1 MGNSGNRNK
10 KANETTTQTPTS
22 PVMPSFSS
30 EAPGSL
36 APVGNGAI
44 APSGKSGE
52 GEDNRGGGRIEAKAD
67 NGLSEMTNAL
77 LEKADN
83 LTRLINAKA
92 QGRFEASEEWMMSL
106 IEGDVSIPQLI
117 QRYGLTDDVTA
128 QQQLTEL
135 AQLGNSIRV
144 SIAQKNVHILALDDQ
159 RKTYEIA
166 EAEAKVATQVNNT
179 ANALDESRHSGVMLT
194 LRSQIRAHKEAKK
207 QADVVIEGHS
217 AAKKKAKASQILTAI
232 KSKQAGVKEPSQTSD
247 RQTANANN

>member
-1 MGNSGNRNK
+1 MGNNSNRSK
-10 KANETTTQTPTS
+10 KNTETKEPTS
-22 PVMPSFSS
+22 PVMPTSFSS
-30 EAPGSL
+30 EAGGSL
-36 APVGNGAI
+36 ATVGNGVI
-44 APSGKSGE
+44 APSGDNQGDSGQGSGRMQGKSE
-52 GEDNRGGGRIEAKAD
+52 

-77 LEKADN
+77 LKKADD

-92 QGRFEASEEWMMSL
+92 NARFEASEEWMMSL

-135 AQLGNSIRV
+135 AQLGNSIRI

-166 EAEAKVATQVNNT
+166 EAEAKVATQINNT
-179 ANALDESRHSGVMLT
+179 ANAIDESRHSGVMLQ

-207 QADVVIEGHS
+207 EADVIIEGHG

-232 KSKQAGVKEPSQTSD
+232 KSKKAGVKEPSQTGD
-247 RQTANANN
+247 RETANANN